1 MRALF
6 AAGITCVFVAT
17 SFGAEP
23 KNDKTLPRSPAS
35 PKAGV
40 KTPGI
45 QIPFESLKPEAE
57 VAVETPGRI
66 TISDSVFVESKASVA
81 RIDPKTNKLL
91 DPIGNLKKPCSGTVM
106 AFGSLWIPDCGA
118 QTLTRFDPKAN
129 KVTVTL
135 AIGAADVPFGIVA
148 TADSVWMITD
158 SKTTLSRIDPTEN
171 KVVGELRLPA
181 SCNSVTF
188 GEMAL
193 WVTCPLENRVYR
205 VDPAT
210 NLVDKRID
218 TSAAPRSV
226 AFLDGSVWVLCEKDG
241 KLDRIDPK
249 TNKVLRSVEL
259 SVPNAGGN
267 LASAGGFLWATQTG
281 FPLSRIDPLNE
292 KERVVQQFW
301 GEGGGSI
308 SAAANAIW
316 LTNTAKGTVI
326 RLDPKRVSA
335 TLAE

>member
-1 MRALF
+1 MRVL
-6 AAGITCVFVAT
+6 ITASLVCVFVVA
-17 SFGAEP
+17 SSGAEP
-23 KNDKTLPRSPAS
+23 KNDKTSPRAPAP

-45 QIPFESLKPEAE
+45 QIPFENLKPEAE
-57 VAVETPGRI
+57 VAVETTAWL
-66 TISDSVFVESKASVA
+66 TIADSVFVESKASVA

-91 DPIGNLKKPCSGTVM
+91 DPIGNLKKPCSGIIV
-106 AFGSLWIPDCGA
+106 AFGSLWIPDCGER
-118 QTLTRFDPKAN
+118 TLTRFDTKAN
-129 KVTVTL
+129 KVIATL
-135 AIGAADVPFGIVA
+135 TIGAADAAMGMAA

-181 SCNSVTF
+181 SCNSVSF
-188 GEMAL
+188 GETAL
-193 WVTCPLENRVYR
+193 WVTCPSENRVYR

-218 TSAAPRSV
+218 TSAGPRSV

-267 LASAGGFLWATQTG
+267 LASAGGFLWVTQTG

-292 KERVVQQFW
+292 KERVAQQFW
-301 GEGGGSI
+301 GEGGGTV
-308 SAAANAIW
+308 SATANAIW
-316 LTNTAKGTVI
+316 LTNPSKRTVM
-326 RLDPKRVSA
+326 RLDPKRVAA